1 MTEKENLETK
11 QIQMVKNLEISLHGE
26 YRCISLTKDAVRLLG
41 CPKFICLRVNK
52 AYNSIMLKP
61 CERED
66 PMSYKVPENF
76 LKKHNCVFRIHAQT
90 FVRTILDANGFDP
103 MGTYAFHSMYLPDK
117 NSIIV
122 PLNNPKRDSTIETDD
137 VETAEEE
144 S

>member
-1 MTEKENLETK
+1 MLNGSLIVAPGETEAED
-11 QIQMVKNLEISLHGE
+11 EIL
-26 YRCISLTKDAVRLLG
+26 YREMIPEALAKRFAEEILN

-137 VETAEEE
+137 VETVEEE